1 MRFESIALALTATS
15 IVTAFSTTLDNGS
28 NTRVSSSSTRLDAA
42 ASSTPRRAFLTQ
54 AGTTTAAVGAAS
66 VLAFGL
72 PSPAAA
78 YVASAAAMDPS
89 VAMRTV
95 KSTLR
100 RLQADAFVDY
110 VAFNEYESLRKA
122 LRDSPFSEIRKSCTS
137 LIRTVQGDAIS
148 SSDAAAA
155 ANNNNPSAD
164 VLSAKYKTFIASM
177 ERMDVTASVA
187 VRGRQIEPGEL
198 KAAYSD
204 TVSALQEFLSAA
216 QDAVGTT
223 GSITA
228 SLQDGIES

>member
-1 MRFESIALALTATS
+1 MRFESIALALTAAS
-15 IVTAFSTTLDNGS
+15 VATAFSTTLDNGS

-42 ASSTPRRAFLTQ
+42 ASTPRRAFLTQ
-54 AGTTTAAVGAAS
+54 AGTTTAAIGAAS

-100 RLQADAFVDY
+100 RLKADAFVDY

-122 LRDSPFSEIRKSCTS
+122 LRDSPFSEVRKSCTS
-137 LIRTVQGDAIS
+137 LIRTVQGGTFL

-155 ANNNNPSAD
+155 ATNNNPSAD
-164 VLSAKYKTFIASM
+164 VLSAKYRTFVASM
-177 ERMDVTASVA
+177 ERMDATASVA

-198 KAAYSD
+198 KAAYSA